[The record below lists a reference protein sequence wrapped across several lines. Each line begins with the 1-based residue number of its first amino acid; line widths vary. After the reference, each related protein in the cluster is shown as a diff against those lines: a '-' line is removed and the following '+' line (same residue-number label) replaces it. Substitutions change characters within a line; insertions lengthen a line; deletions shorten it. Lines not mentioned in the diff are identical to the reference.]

1 MGRSFRRAAP
11 PPAPGCQKARPTCT
25 RATEFLTSCP
35 TSSARMPESSLC
47 VYTRDALS
55 IGAGVPS
62 PANGANAPARE
73 AHAGN
78 HAAGVRMG
86 RGFRQAPRGPA
97 RILTP
102 VPRAAPPARGNR
114 WPWNGAGSTARPGR
128 PLLAWSVALV
138 PFPSTC
144 QPGDGARRRP
154 VPSLTGQLATNSRHG
169 RSRQAP
175 AARAVGRPGFIPVGS
190 RPSLGPWQGT
200 PDVSTHAGSPLPLG
214 RPFPPGWGQAPDG
227 CARSGSLPPW
237 VRRLTFHTSSH
248 LGKRQMRVTRVDPLP
263 WGTLTSGLCCH
274 LGPRV
279 ETTGD

>member
-1 MGRSFRRAAP
+1 LPFNWGNATGGAATRQKP
-11 PPAPGCQKARPTCT
+11 HPAYTHGAEFPTG
-25 RATEFLTSCP
+25 CP
-35 TSSARMPESSLC
+35 TSSARMPESSPH

-175 AARAVGRPGFIPVGS
+175 AAMGQEA
-190 RPSLGPWQGT
+190 
-200 PDVSTHAGSPLPLG
+200 DVSYE
-214 RPFPPGWGQAPDG
+214 FPPGETPDEG
-227 CARSGSLPPW
+227 HPRGPPPMGNAHIGTLLPPGPEGGGNW
-237 VRRLTFHTSSH
+237 RQINRIGTFRGSHRQPNGVRPVAGSSDI
-248 LGKRQMRVTRVDPLP
+248 Q
-263 WGTLTSGLCCH
+263 S
-274 LGPRV
+274 
-279 ETTGD
+279 